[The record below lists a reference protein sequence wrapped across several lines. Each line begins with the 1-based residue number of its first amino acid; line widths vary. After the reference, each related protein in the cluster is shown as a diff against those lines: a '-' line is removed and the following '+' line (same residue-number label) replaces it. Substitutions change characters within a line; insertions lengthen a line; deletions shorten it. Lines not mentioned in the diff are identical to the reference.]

1 MQIYLTF
8 LCIYSSP
15 RRRNGDTKKPL
26 GLEDNIPL
34 YTKSSSWR
42 GCAKTKA
49 LGLWAV
55 NRGTVIEKYA
65 GKLMEEKTCLYR
77 FISARP
83 QGLW

>member
-15 RRRNGDTKKPL
+15 HKRNGDTKKPV
-26 GLEDNIPL
+26 GPEDYIPL
-34 YTKSSSWR
+34 YTKSSSLR
-42 GCAKTKA
+42 GHDKTKT

-55 NRGTVIEKYA
+55 NCGAVIEKYT

-77 FISARP
+77 FISAWP